1 MQKDGKNKFK
11 DNIWFRQGVL
21 IFLILVWVVAI
32 LFRNQMSM
40 GIRIIVMVVLL
51 AFSIATVYWINRAFF
66 GIGKK
71 KK

>member
-21 IFLILVWVVAI
+21 IFLILVWVLAI
-32 LFRNQMSM
+32 LFRNQMSI
-40 GIRIIVMVVLL
+40 GIRVIVMVVLL
-51 AFSIATVYWINRAFF
+51 AFSIVTVYWINRAFF

>member
-11 DNIWFRQGVL
+11 DNVWFRQGMLV
-21 IFLILVWVVAI
+21 FLILIWVLAI
-32 LFRNQMSM
+32 LFRNQMSI
-40 GIRIIVMVVLL
+40 GIRIIVMIVLL
-51 AFSIATVYWINRAFF
+51 AFSIVAVYWINRAFF